1 MPGTFPGAGHP
12 AISPCFVEHL
22 RVGWGG
28 WVVEE
33 GVVSKP
39 SPRSPSL
46 FNRDSGSHLEEMV
59 IEITE

>member
-1 MPGTFPGAGHP
+1 MPGTSRGLGILQSAP
-12 AISPCFVEHL
+12 ALWSISEL
-22 RVGWGG
+22 RGG
-28 WVVEE
+28 VVEE

-46 FNRDSGSHLEEMV
+46 LSRDGGSHLEEMV